1 MTFSEIDS
9 VLVPWASR
17 RQMQIFTQYKD
28 EEVRS
33 MLLVDDQGDTY
44 QLWVDRTDPIGVG
57 YMLQSSVSGSVP
69 SRVWKQYSGKLSCEI
84 SELETTLDR
93 ALDLINACISSRGHT
108 RTPVR

>member
-17 RQMQIFTQYKD
+17 RQMQISTQYKD

-44 QLWVDRTDPIGVG
+44 QLWVDRTDPLRVG
-57 YMLQSSVSGSVP
+57 YMLHDSAAGRVP
-69 SRVWKQYSGKLSCEI
+69 SRVLKQYTGRLSCEI
-84 SELETTLDR
+84 SELESTLDR
-93 ALDLINACISSRGHT
+93 AVDQINFFISSRGHT
-108 RTPVR
+108 